1 MPNSISVVLFSF
13 EVGLTA
19 AMPNYAGGLGILTG
33 DMLKSA
39 ADLNLDVVGVSLLY
53 SQGVFQQKIDAQGHQ
68 TEFYLD
74 WNPEP
79 LLALRTETI
88 SLHLEQR
95 PVKVKLWEYQLP
107 RQDGKTIL
115 FTF

>member
-1 MPNSISVVLFSF
+1 MSNSISIALFSF

-19 AMPNYAGGLGILTG
+19 TMPNYAGGLGILTG

-39 ADLNLDVVGVSLLY
+39 ADLNLDLVGISLLY

-74 WNPEP
+74 WNPEH
-79 LLALRTETI
+79 LLILRTETI
-88 SLHLEQR
+88 TLHLEQR
-95 PVKVKLWEYQLP
+95 P
-107 RQDGKTIL
+107 
-115 FTF
+115 